1 MPLQSGKIKGVAD
14 VVFCVDCTQSMDP
27 CISELKTQIETFA
40 GGLSKP
46 ASSNERPVD
55 WRLKILGFRDLNAD
69 ANPWVN
75 LDATMVNSVAD
86 AQKQV
91 AALAAEGGGDD
102 PESALDAV
110 WYAATQ
116 TPWRDNC
123 TKVVVL
129 FSDQT
134 SLEMMHPS
142 TVAKGA
148 VGNDVSAVKQALAE
162 RGIYLYAWAMACPV
176 WEQLKSTPKTVF
188 TPVSG
193 ADGLKSVD
201 FKSLLT
207 TLAKTVSNVSAVGC
221 AGGIGKTAVIS

>member
-14 VVFCVDCTQSMDP
+14 IVFCVDCTDSMGP
-27 CISELKTQIETFA
+27 WISELKAQLDTFI
-40 GGLSKP
+40 GGLEKP

-55 WRLKILGFRDLNAD
+55 WRLKVMGFRDLNAD
-69 ANPWVN
+69 AHPWVN
-75 LDATMVNSVAD
+75 LEAD
-86 AQKQV
+86 MANTAAEAKTQV
-91 AALAAEGGGDD
+91 AALAPEGGGDD
-102 PESALDAV
+102 PESALDAI

-129 FSDQT
+129 FSDET

-162 RGIYLYAWAMACPV
+162 RGIYLYAWAKTCSV
-176 WEQLKSTPKTVF
+176 WEQLKTTPKTVF
-188 TPVSG
+188 SAVSG
-193 ADGLKSVD
+193 TDWLKSVD
-201 FKSLLT
+201 FKDLLK
-207 TLAKTVSNVSAVGC
+207 TLAKTVSNVSAVG
-221 AGGIGKTAVIS
+221 GGGAGKTAVIS